1 MRTNERSGLLLA
13 LAGFALLSCGDAV
26 IKSIAGQWSP
36 IAVAALRFSIGAAGL
51 SAILLIREGPAAFRP
66 SRPWLQIARG
76 VCMAGATLCFF
87 SAIFVMPLAE
97 AMSISFV
104 APVLTAL
111 LSGPLLGER
120 VRPLVWAA
128 SLIAFA
134 GVVLILR
141 PNFVEL
147 GLVALLPLASAAF
160 FSLTVIANRAAVGQ
174 GSALSMQVFLA
185 CIAAPVLIAAAMVGH
200 ASGLDAL
207 ALTPIS
213 WTVPA
218 RCTLV
223 AASASFAHWLIFR
236 GTMRAGA
243 ATIAPMTYIQL
254 PVAGTL
260 GWLFFGDRPDSM
272 TLLGAA
278 VIIAAGVLLWSQ
290 TPRTPAIASGLQ

>member
-147 GLVALLPLASAAF
+147 GLVALLPLTSAAF

-200 ASGLDAL
+200 ASGIDAL

-213 WTVPA
+213 WTVAA